1 MSWITDI
8 FSSGASNL
16 VDSVSGLLG
25 KVVTTKGEKIQL
37 DNEMK
42 KAELQFQEDMA
53 RLSKEEQEMY
63 LKDTQGAREMNEKI
77 QESLTAS
84 WAAKNMAY
92 VYDVFILMVWGSLTT
107 YIVLR
112 WIGIIQTTLDGKQID
127 MSGVLGIYSGVTAL
141 ATMIIQFHRGSSQGS
156 RDKTQ
161 LIDKMK
167 QA

>member
-77 QESLTAS
+77 QESVTAS

>member
-63 LKDTQGAREMNEKI
+63 LKDKQGAREMNEKI
-77 QESLTAS
+77 QESTTAS

-92 VYDVFILMVWGSLTT
+92 VYDVFILLVWGSLTT

>member
-25 KVVTTKGEKIQL
+25 KVITTKGEKIQL